1 MIVVRIK
8 NLNNILC
15 KILLLCSLLIISL
28 VKEIKIEML
37 YRLCIPYSQC
47 IYHIVAVS
55 DNRKVVWNC
64 IYTLIILLHKMISSV
79 ISSVASYIA
88 AELNLNSIL
97 GTLNLK
103 RIAISKPVIRNL
115 KLIAVSYLL
124 LEHSVLISDTASVS
138 RIAEC

>member
-1 MIVVRIK
+1 
-8 NLNNILC
+8 
-15 KILLLCSLLIISL
+15 
-28 VKEIKIEML
+28 
-37 YRLCIPYSQC
+37 
-47 IYHIVAVS
+47 
-55 DNRKVVWNC
+55 
-64 IYTLIILLHKMISSV
+64 MISSV